1 MKKVFQ
7 FCVEHCDEID
17 NEIICKIICAKDT
30 IEDLKLVPDVKVVTF
45 TQRIK
50 QNTNHISVIQHE
62 YELYNLY
69 CWWSLISNI
78 GSNGNLHYLS
88 AGGL

>member
-30 IEDLKLVPDVKVVTF
+30 IEDLKLVPDVKVFSYYQT
-45 TQRIK
+45 
-50 QNTNHISVIQHE
+50 IQLKKMSYFSH
-62 YELYNLY
+62 
-69 CWWSLISNI
+69 
-78 GSNGNLHYLS
+78 S
-88 AGGL
+88 A